1 MTNFFKVFGQQSH
14 NLESDLDAIY
24 ISCRLLVGNSCPKP
38 GSVSL
43 FSLVFYSVMSYFCWP
58 ENETTELTI
67 VQKDQSP
74 EKNSKDKVV
83 VK

>member
-1 MTNFFKVFGQQSH
+1 MTAVSIEWELLISHNAFEFSILSFTWRHQMTNFFKV

-43 FSLVFYSVMSYFCWP
+43 FSFVFYSVMSYFC
-58 ENETTELTI
+58 
-67 VQKDQSP
+67 
-74 EKNSKDKVV
+74 
-83 VK
+83 